1 MDREALWKAV
11 LGELQVLLT
20 PLNFNSWLKETELVD
35 VKEAGDE
42 RIITTVSCKSPY
54 HRETIENRYYAQIKS
69 VLDRL
74 TGKRHE
80 LILVIGPKKE
90 RVVSE
95 TEEMGPLFA
104 QAVTTGDMAYK
115 RAVEKTGLRAD
126 FVFDTFAVSGTNEM
140 AYAATQAVAKNPGQA
155 YHLLFLYGGVGVGK
169 THLMQAV
176 GHEVLKNDPDVKL
189 MYCTGEEFMNG
200 LVEALRQ
207 RNTGSFKQKFRTL
220 KLWLVDD
227 VQFIGGKETAQE
239 EFFHT
244 FNAIG
249 QNRGQVILT
258 SDRLPAEIPGLEDR
272 LRSRFEG
279 GLMVDIQKPDFELR
293 TAILGIK
300 AQAQGIDLP
309 VDAARLIAANI
320 DSTRRLEGFL
330 MTLGALSQA
339 RGEPITPEMVAAH
352 LGVKTET
359 NGEKKYVNPKEV
371 VEMVANYFNLK
382 PTVLRGER
390 RNKDLV
396 WARHIAMYLLRI
408 DLGVAFEEAGEYLGR
423 KDHTTVMHA
432 VDKIKANLLTSEN
445 LRTDVETIRKK
456 LYG

>member
-1 MDREALWKAV
+1 MDRKTVWKAV
-11 LGELQVLLT
+11 LGELQVSLSATSFKSWIRDLELT
-20 PLNFNSWLKETELVD
+20 NLEP
-35 VKEAGDE
+35 AGD
-42 RIITTVSCKSPY
+42 RRQIATIMCRAAF
-54 HRETIENRYYAQIKS
+54 HRETVENRYYGQIKT

-74 TGKRHE
+74 TGKRNE
-80 LILVIGPKKE
+80 LAFAVKPPAAIAPEQV
-90 RVVSE
+90 
-95 TEEMGPLFA
+95 GPLFT
-104 QAVTTGDMAYK
+104 QAIDAGRV
-115 RAVEKTGLRAD
+115 GLRSD
-126 FVFDTFAVSGTNEM
+126 FTFDTWAVSPTNEM
-140 AYAATQAVAKNPGQA
+140 AFAAAQAVAKNPGQA

-176 GHEVLKNDPDVKL
+176 GHEVLKHDPGVKL
-189 MYCTGEEFMNG
+189 MYCTGEEFMNQF
-200 LVEALRQ
+200 VAALRQ
-207 RNTGSFKQKFRTL
+207 HTTGSFKQKFRSL

-227 VQFIGGKETAQE
+227 VQFIGGKETAQQ

-258 SDRLPAEIPGLEDR
+258 ADRLPAEISGLEDR

-293 TAILGIK
+293 TAILQIK
-300 AQAQGIDLP
+300 AQAQGISLP
-309 VDAARLIAANI
+309 MDAAALMAANI

-371 VEMVANYFNLK
+371 VETVASYFNLK
-382 PTVLRGER
+382 PAVLRGER
-390 RNKDLV
+390 RKKDLV

-408 DLGVAFEEAGEYLGR
+408 DLGVALTDVGEYLGR
-423 KDHTTVMHA
+423 KDHTTVIHA

-445 LRTDVETIRKK
+445 LRTDVETVRKK

>member
-1 MDREALWKAV
+1 
-11 LGELQVLLT
+11 
-20 PLNFNSWLKETELVD
+20 
-35 VKEAGDE
+35 
-42 RIITTVSCKSPY
+42 
-54 HRETIENRYYAQIKS
+54 
-69 VLDRL
+69 
-74 TGKRHE
+74 
-80 LILVIGPKKE
+80 
-90 RVVSE
+90 
-95 TEEMGPLFA
+95 
-104 QAVTTGDMAYK
+104 
-115 RAVEKTGLRAD
+115 
-126 FVFDTFAVSGTNEM
+126 
-140 AYAATQAVAKNPGQA
+140 
-155 YHLLFLYGGVGVGK
+155 
-169 THLMQAV
+169 
-176 GHEVLKNDPDVKL
+176 
-189 MYCTGEEFMNG
+189 
-200 LVEALRQ
+200 
-207 RNTGSFKQKFRTL
+207 
-220 KLWLVDD
+220 VDD

-258 SDRLPAEIPGLEDR
+258 SDRSPAEIPGLEDR

-293 TAILGIK
+293 TAILQIK
-300 AQAQGIDLP
+300 AQAQEINLP
-309 VDAARLIAANI
+309 LDAARLMAANI

-330 MTLGALSQA
+330 MTLGALSKA

-371 VEMVANYFNLK
+371 VETVANYFNLK
-382 PTVLRGER
+382 PAVLRGDR

-408 DLGVAFEEAGEYLGR
+408 DLGVALTSAGEYLGR

-432 VDKIKANLLTSEN
+432 VDKIKAKLLTSEN
-445 LRTDVETIRKK
+445 LRTDVETVRKK

>member
-1 MDREALWKAV
+1 MWKKEKTVDRKTVWKAA
-11 LGELQVLLT
+11 LGELQVSLSATSFKSWIRDLELT
-20 PLNFNSWLKETELVD
+20 SLEP
-35 VKEAGDE
+35 AGDK
-42 RIITTVSCKSPY
+42 RQIATIMCRAAF
-54 HRETIENRYYAQIKS
+54 HRETVENRYYGQIKM
-69 VLDRL
+69 VLDKL
-74 TGKRHE
+74 TGKRNE
-80 LILVIGPKKE
+80 LVFTIQAPAVIEPE
-90 RVVSE
+90 QA
-95 TEEMGPLFA
+95 GPLFT
-104 QAVTTGDMAYK
+104 QAVNTGE
-115 RAVEKTGLRAD
+115 RVGLRQD
-126 FVFDTFAVSGTNEM
+126 FTFETWAVSPTNEM
-140 AYAATQAVAKNPGQA
+140 AFAAAQAVAKNPGQA

-169 THLMQAV
+169 THLMQAA
-176 GHEVLKNDPDVKL
+176 GHEVLKNDPDTRL
-189 MYCTGEEFMNG
+189 LYCTGEEFMNKF
-200 LVEALRQ
+200 VESLRQ
-207 RNTGSFKQKFRTL
+207 HTTGAFKQKFRSL

-258 SDRLPAEIPGLEDR
+258 SDRLPVEIPGLEDR

-293 TAILGIK
+293 TAILQIK
-300 AQAQGIDLP
+300 AQAQAIDLP
-309 VDAARLIAANI
+309 MDAARLMAANI
-320 DSTRRLEGFL
+320 DSIRRLEGFL
-330 MTLGALSQA
+330 MTLGALSKA
-339 RGEPITPEMVAAH
+339 REELITPEMVAAH

-371 VEMVANYFNLK
+371 VETVANYFNLK
-382 PTVLRGER
+382 PAVLRGDR
-390 RNKDLV
+390 RKKDLV

-408 DLGVAFEEAGEYLGR
+408 DLGVALESVGEYLGR

-445 LRTDVETIRKK
+445 LRTDVETVRKK